1 MSRAAQV
8 GREQGGLRWVL
19 KDETDGCHVEK
30 THSMLKTTLL
40 WVDLCSPKKIYSSP
54 DSYYLRSYLKIG
66 SLQIQLKCQSGV
78 LEKGGPLIQCDRYPY
93 KKSGKTDR
101 DSQSC
106 DKRRRDR
113 SDGSTSQPTLRG
125 DWSDRSTSQPTLRRD
140 RSAGSTSRP
149 TLRIEVTPEA
159 KRKAR
164 KRPSPVP
171 PGPSQGA
178 GPCPHL
184 DRRLPAPRLPAPG
197 TV

>member
-54 DSYYLRSYLKIG
+54 DSYYPRSYLKIG
-66 SLQIQLKCQSGV
+66 SLQIQLKCQSV
-78 LEKGGPLIQCDRYPY
+78 VSEKGGPLIQCDRYPY

-113 SDGSTSQPTLRG
+113 
-125 DWSDRSTSQPTLRRD
+125 SDRSTSQPTLRRD

-178 GPCPHL
+178 GPCPHF
-184 DRRLPAPRLPAPG
+184 DRRLPAPG